1 MLESER
7 RPSSGEDEASWLKRI
22 SEVDSKQE
30 QLLNLHLDGDITKVQ
45 FRAKSAE
52 LMKAR
57 AVSESQ
63 LQAARSRLARLE
75 DLERSKDALLS
86 HYASLVPEGLAE
98 LTSEEKNRVYKMMHL
113 KVIAHR
119 DDALVAG
126 WGCNASSTPLG
137 NYRIRGR

>member
-1 MLESER
+1 
-7 RPSSGEDEASWLKRI
+7 
-22 SEVDSKQE
+22 
-30 QLLNLHLDGDITKVQ
+30 
-45 FRAKSAE
+45 
-52 LMKAR
+52 MKAR

-98 LTSEEKNRVYKMMHL
+98 LTSEEKNRVYKMMRL
-113 KVIAHR
+113 KVVAHR
-119 DDALVAG
+119 DDALVAD
-126 WGCNASSTPLG
+126 WGCNDASTPLG